1 MDVATGYTQKEYATK
16 KQKKKSR
23 KTVIP
28 LTLNVL
34 TTLCPRKNCT
44 PRQCTV
50 ELSSP
55 NAS

>member
-1 MDVATGYTQKEYATK
+1 MVTVTAKEENGEFCV
-16 KQKKKSR
+16 
-23 KTVIP
+23 TVGPMTRTVDI
-28 LTLNVL
+28 LTY
-34 TTLCPRKNCT
+34 TLCPRKNCT

>member
-1 MDVATGYTQKEYATK
+1 VAMMALLNHAVRTTPQSIAI
-16 KQKKKSR
+16 KQLKH
-23 KTVIP
+23 
-28 LTLNVL
+28 
-34 TTLCPRKNCT
+34 TLCPRKNCT